1 MSQAAHRSKGTSKQP
16 RRDKARAVEERS
28 TSARGAGAMAAAERS
43 PILDY
48 RPADGVDGYV
58 RKVAAATP
66 MQIVETERVGVRG
79 TLIKDLAKRMQ
90 VPASR
95 FFDVIGVPKATAEQ
109 KASADAMVTGDGGQS
124 ALGVVRLLAI
134 AEAIVAN
141 STAEEAK
148 GFDTPKWLGRWIERA
163 QPSLGGRKPADLLD
177 TPSGIG
183 IVARL
188 LGSIASGAYR

>member
-1 MSQAAHRSKGTSKQP
+1 
-16 RRDKARAVEERS
+16 
-28 TSARGAGAMAAAERS
+28 
-43 PILDY
+43 
-48 RPADGVDGYV
+48 
-58 RKVAAATP
+58 
-66 MQIVETERVGVRG
+66 
-79 TLIKDLAKRMQ
+79 MQ